1 MIPMEITKI
10 TSKHQATIPAEVR
23 AALGLRAGDAIEW
36 VVGDDGAARV
46 RKAGCVDWALMR
58 VSEDSF
64 AQDWLSSEDE
74 EAWRD
79 L

>member
-1 MIPMEITKI
+1 MEITKI
-10 TSKHQATIPAEVR
+10 TSKHQATVPAEVR

-36 VVGDDGAARV
+36 AVGEDGAARV
-46 RKAGCVDWALMR
+46 RKAKKIDWATMKL
-58 VSEDSF
+58 SEDCF
-64 AQDWLSSEDE
+64 AEDWLSPEDE